1 MIIVMAC
8 AGRKHNAG
16 RFALRRQFVHFAAH
30 PETYIDF
37 HDGVFAAPDDTAEDG
52 QSWREKLAAYN
63 QTPQDNLLGFL
74 PAGELYRPPVYAELA
89 AHVGADKLYILSAG
103 WGLVRSDFLLPDYN
117 ITFSPHADRG
127 VRRFRTDEQWCDF
140 MQLPTDII
148 EPVICFGS
156 RAYIRFFTRLTSSIA
171 APRHAFRR
179 VAVGDEGEAKML
191 GGVRIYDY
199 GTDRRTNWHHACA
212 RDFMN
217 GEIGI

>member
-16 RFALRRQFVHFAAH
+16 RLALRRQFVHFVAH

-74 PAGELYRPPVYAELA
+74 SAGELYRPPVYAELA

-103 WGLVRSDFLLPDYN
+103 
-117 ITFSPHADRG
+117 
-127 VRRFRTDEQWCDF
+127 
-140 MQLPTDII
+140 
-148 EPVICFGS
+148 
-156 RAYIRFFTRLTSSIA
+156 
-171 APRHAFRR
+171 
-179 VAVGDEGEAKML
+179 
-191 GGVRIYDY
+191 
-199 GTDRRTNWHHACA
+199 
-212 RDFMN
+212 
-217 GEIGI
+217 